1 MDEVTAVASISTTGM
16 TASVVA
22 NASNNATQYNWNF
35 GDNNSS
41 NGVTPSHTYSVPGVY
56 TVTLVASNANCSDT
70 TTFEVVVDNASLTEL
85 SGSNW
90 LLYPNPANEL
100 LNVEFTN
107 GIAQSV
113 CILDAAGR
121 VVMECPI
128 QSALSYLNISG
139 LARGTYR
146 VVASFS
152 DGTRSVRPFVKQD

>member
-1 MDEVTAVASISTTGM
+1 
-16 TASVVA
+16 
-22 NASNNATQYNWNF
+22 
-35 GDNNSS
+35 
-41 NGVTPSHTYSVPGVY
+41 
-56 TVTLVASNANCSDT
+56 
-70 TTFEVVVDNASLTEL
+70 
-85 SGSNW
+85 
-90 LLYPNPANEL
+90 LLDPNPANEL

-113 CILDAAGR
+113 CILDASGR

-152 DGTRSVRPFVKQD
+152 DGTRSVKPFVKQD